1 MNWLT
6 KVVRGEPDEFVHAKL
21 VKYGIG
27 SHHGPRAHL
36 AFSKK
41 RISFKVDLGFEDT
54 FIQGYVDGAPEG
66 THRISGLIVTY
77 TDRADAFANLNMPLL
92 WKKSGGKGPP
102 THKAKL
108 KEIAPLQDIKQ
119 LVYNEGPT
127 TFFLLSMSPSEA
139 GTPWKITTKTS
150 FPKAPKGAEEGET
163 KAKVPIFCK
172 GALANTPDAM
182 EFILRETLPDLREE
196 ISPKTKNVQILHTIV
211 IESIEIP
218 EDPDLS
224 FAEKRK
230 LAKRSTRLLRNVV
243 IDDKEYTSEYDFVA

>member
-6 KVVRGEPDEFVHAKL
+6 KVVRGEHDEFVHAKL

-27 SHHGPRAHL
+27 THHGPRAHL

-66 THRISGLIVTY
+66 THRISGLIVSY
-77 TDRADAFANLNMPLL
+77 SDRANEFANLNMPLL

-119 LVYNEGPT
+119 LVHNEGPT
-127 TFFLLSMSPSEA
+127 TFFLLSMSPSVA

-150 FPKAPKGAEEGET
+150 FPKTPKGAEDGET
-163 KAKVPIFCK
+163 KVKAPVFCK
-172 GALANTPDAM
+172 GALANTPVM
-182 EFILRETLPDLREE
+182 NKFVLQEILPDLWEE
-196 ISPKTKNVQILHTIV
+196 ISPKTKKVQILHTII

-218 EDPDLS
+218 EDPSLS

-230 LAKRSTRLLRNVV
+230 LAKRSARLLRKVV
-243 IDDKEYTSEYDFVA
+243 IDEKEYTSEFDFVA

>member
-6 KVVRGEPDEFVHAKL
+6 KVVRGEHDEFVHAKL

-27 SHHGPRAHL
+27 THHGPRAHL

-66 THRISGLIVTY
+66 THRISGLIVSY
-77 TDRADAFANLNMPLL
+77 SDRANEFANLNMPLL

-119 LVYNEGPT
+119 LVHNEGPT
-127 TFFLLSMSPSEA
+127 TFFLLSMSPGVA

-150 FPKAPKGAEEGET
+150 FPKTSKGAEDGET
-163 KAKVPIFCK
+163 KVKAPVFCK
-172 GALANTPDAM
+172 GALANTPVM
-182 EFILRETLPDLREE
+182 NKFVLQEILPDLWEE
-196 ISPKTKNVQILHTIV
+196 ISPKTKKVQILHTIV

-218 EDPDLS
+218 EDPSLS

-230 LAKRSTRLLRNVV
+230 LAKRSARLLRKVV
-243 IDDKEYTSEYDFVA
+243 IDEKEYTSKFDFVA